1 MSKILSTMQKY
12 LILSLISSM
21 ILIACTNHSEYQK
34 VLDSAE
40 HLMFSHPDSS
50 LKILESTKRTS
61 NMSPDD
67 LARLALLLTQAQART
82 GMTSPNDSL
91 INIAISHYENSSDR
105 RRLAWSYL
113 YASDIYDR
121 LGIDSLAVKYIRL
134 SDEVADEVCDTTL
147 LYYVNYF
154 RGNMLNRNIPYEP
167 ALKYLGDALNY
178 AIAMK
183 SDSRAIICLNEIG
196 TVHLALGDTEKAK
209 TMFFKA
215 LALIN
220 HDSLLCYEAPVN
232 HKIALAY
239 FAEEDDRQALNYINN
254 SVRTIRAMKSYVKAS
269 SIYTKKCTIIKA
281 LGEND
286 SAEAY
291 IQSMMGDGSLVSRCI
306 AEFDL
311 SHIEENRGDYKN
323 ALLHLKAYRQ
333 YADTLHKMEIADKI
347 VELEK
352 EYDLLGA
359 EAAMARSE
367 LERRNTELILAC
379 VIFCSLI
386 IILVIVWA
394 YGRKRAQLLETE
406 RARESMIST
415 AVNRV
420 QAEASRILIEERAGN
435 DAFRQHVLDTD
446 MLIKRIRNIRKMPD
460 GKRIKSKAELK
471 LRPNEIMHLTS
482 VIDVCHNGFITKLKE
497 TYPSLTDKD
506 IELCCLIRL
515 GVPGP
520 DILHLLDISDDAL
533 RKRRQRLKER
543 LNFKTD
549 DNLNEWLSIVDF
561 Q

>member
-1 MSKILSTMQKY
+1 
-12 LILSLISSM
+12 
-21 ILIACTNHSEYQK
+21 
-34 VLDSAE
+34 
-40 HLMFSHPDSS
+40 
-50 LKILESTKRTS
+50 
-61 NMSPDD
+61 
-67 LARLALLLTQAQART
+67 
-82 GMTSPNDSL
+82 
-91 INIAISHYENSSDR
+91 
-105 RRLAWSYL
+105 
-113 YASDIYDR
+113 
-121 LGIDSLAVKYIRL
+121 
-134 SDEVADEVCDTTL
+134 
-147 LYYVNYF
+147 
-154 RGNMLNRNIPYEP
+154 
-167 ALKYLGDALNY
+167 
-178 AIAMK
+178 
-183 SDSRAIICLNEIG
+183 
-196 TVHLALGDTEKAK
+196 
-209 TMFFKA
+209 
-215 LALIN
+215 
-220 HDSLLCYEAPVN
+220 
-232 HKIALAY
+232 
-239 FAEEDDRQALNYINN
+239 
-254 SVRTIRAMKSYVKAS
+254 
-269 SIYTKKCTIIKA
+269 
-281 LGEND
+281 
-286 SAEAY
+286 
-291 IQSMMGDGSLVSRCI
+291 MMGDGSLVSRCI

-446 MLIKRIRNIRKMPD
+446 MLI
-460 GKRIKSKAELK
+460 
-471 LRPNEIMHLTS
+471 
-482 VIDVCHNGFITKLKE
+482 DVCHNGFITKLKE